1 MLHESKILTYRLGGY
16 PSSFGFDGGL
26 HSLELGPAFLMAVQ
40 NVRFISCFPLSH
52 FINRDK
58 LYRILTPTGHTITI
72 SYHLY
77 FEIFSFLV
85 LF

>member
-40 NVRFISCFPLSH
+40 NVRFISCFPLSR
-52 FINRDK
+52 FITCDK
-58 LYRILTPTGHTITI
+58 FVQNIDTYRPYNHNLPII
-72 SYHLY
+72 STLKSSH
-77 FEIFSFLV
+77 S
-85 LF
+85 